1 VPGGNDDTAEVI
13 GCSDYMV
20 LIAQTSEPDAWKD
33 PAFLR
38 SLGGGVHVT
47 IGEGEQKTQHLRIGR
62 AAISGRDET
71 GRTRPDR
78 RLSASRASGP

>member
-1 VPGGNDDTAEVI
+1 
-13 GCSDYMV
+13 MV

-62 AAISGRDET
+62 VTISGRDET
-71 GRTRPDR
+71 ARTRPDR